1 MKDKKIKQVSI
12 EFFPRDMRNLGYQE
26 LIEGIQS
33 VTVLS
38 PVSLMP
44 ERSALIVIVKWTGKE
59 DVSRWESYDLID
71 KVIDLGKVK
80 DGWMYMLLGREEP
93 WFYKMIQMIM
103 EEMRVFFD
111 WPVILEPDRIRIRL
125 IGYHEDISKVM
136 GLFRDFRMEE
146 TITSIIDYD
155 PSLEGAMAKLTEK
168 QHDALMKAYQRGY
181 FDDRRKVTL
190 NDLAEES
197 GVSAPSYMLTLRR
210 AVRKLITASM
220 V

>member
-1 MKDKKIKQVSI
+1 MKERKIKQVGI
-12 EFFPRDMRNLGYQE
+12 EFFPRDMRNLGYRE
-26 LIEGIQS
+26 LMEGIER

-59 DVSRWESYDLID
+59 DVSRWEAYDLID
-71 KVIDLGKVK
+71 RVIELGMVR
-80 DGWMYMLLGREEP
+80 DGRMYMLLGKEEP
-93 WFYKMIQMIM
+93 WFYGMIQMIM

-111 WPVILEPDRIRIRL
+111 WPVVLEPSRIRIRL

-136 GLFRDFRMEE
+136 GLFEDFQMKE
-146 TITSIIDYD
+146 TITSIVDYD
-155 PSLEGAMAKLTEK
+155 PSIEGPLAKLTEK
-168 QHDALMKAYQRGY
+168 QYEVLMEAYRRGY

-190 NDLAEES
+190 NGLAKER

-210 AVRKLITASM
+210 AVRKLIKGSIS
-220 V
+220 